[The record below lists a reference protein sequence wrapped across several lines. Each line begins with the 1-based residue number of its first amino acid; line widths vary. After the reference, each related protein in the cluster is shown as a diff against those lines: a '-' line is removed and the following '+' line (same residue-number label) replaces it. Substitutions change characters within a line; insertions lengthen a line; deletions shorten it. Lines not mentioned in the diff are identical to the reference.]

1 MLMSIGL
8 IGLYL
13 VYLEVNVRGKWIIE
27 DIEYFVSN
35 LFAPKL
41 HQGKAIRNK
50 ISWWAIK
57 RVVQ

>member
-8 IGLYL
+8 IGLFL

-50 ISWWAIK
+50 ISW
-57 RVVQ
+57 